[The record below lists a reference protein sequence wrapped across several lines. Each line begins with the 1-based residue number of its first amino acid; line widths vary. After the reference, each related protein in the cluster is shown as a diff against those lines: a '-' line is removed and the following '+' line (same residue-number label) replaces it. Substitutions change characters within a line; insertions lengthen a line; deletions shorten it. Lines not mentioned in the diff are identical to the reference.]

1 MSNNETAAK
10 LVSFLSDIPAE
21 EAAAEL
27 QKRNMP
33 AVIDRAPFPA
43 AEEVK
48 KWNPKRLT
56 PKHKQILSL
65 HAQGMKRVEIGA
77 LCKCTPEFVTM
88 LASTDIGRAYLKDL
102 EAYLDGRMRTLYK
115 KTIDAIEDQLDNGR
129 GADKIAA
136 AKLQLQVTGKLG
148 KEKDEAESAED
159 VIQRIM
165 NLQVNGNIIIQ
176 SGKE

>member
-1 MSNNETAAK
+1 MSEHEHE
-10 LVSFLSDIPAE
+10 DMPPAD
-21 EAAAEL
+21 AG
-27 QKRNMP
+27 RNLP
-33 AVIDRAPFPA
+33 GTVDRAPFPT

-48 KWNPKRLT
+48 KWDPKRLT
-56 PKHKQILSL
+56 PKHRQILSL
-65 HAQGMKRVEIGA
+65 HAQGMRRAEIGA
-77 LCKCTPEFVTM
+77 LCKCTPEFVSM
-88 LASTDIGRAYLKDL
+88 LASTDSGKAYLKEL
-102 EAYLDGRMRTLYK
+102 EGYLDGRMRALYK
-115 KTIDAIEDQLDNGR
+115 KTIDAVEDQLENGR
-129 GADKIAA
+129 GADKLAA